1 MTAKTSLSLRTGM
14 GLLILLALLA
24 VAWGPLRPMGLLA
37 APAVVATDVARVRV
51 LPPTSTPTPTA
62 TPTVVASL
70 MVAKWVDKRQALVGE
85 VLQYTLVVMND
96 MLGGDDPGSYVQLV
110 DPLPDTLELV
120 PGSLS
125 PHASYDADTRTIL
138 WSGQVPR
145 GGSIGV
151 TFHALLTPAA
161 GSMRSVSNTMVVTD
175 AFGRELEASAQTH
188 IIHPTGTAT
197 PTSTAEPPP
206 MEHRLY
212 LPVVFQ
218 NTW

>member
-1 MTAKTSLSLRTGM
+1 MTAKTSLSLRAGM
-14 GLLILLALLA
+14 GLLILLALLP
-24 VAWGPLRPMGLLA
+24 VAWGPMGLQAGPLLVA
-37 APAVVATDVARVRV
+37 ADADHVGVLHATH
-51 LPPTSTPTPTA
+51 TPTPSA

-70 MVAKWVDKRQALVGE
+70 MAAKLVDKKWALVGE

-96 MLGGDDPGSYVQLV
+96 MMGGDDPGSYVQLV

-145 GGSIGV
+145 GGSIGI

-161 GSMRSVSNTMVVTD
+161 GSWRSVSNTMVVTD

-197 PTSTAEPPP
+197 PTSTAEPPT
-206 MEHRLY
+206 MEHHLY
-212 LPVVFQ
+212 LPVVLQ

>member
-1 MTAKTSLSLRTGM
+1 M
-14 GLLILLALLA
+14 GLVMLLALLPI
-24 VAWGPLRPMGLLA
+24 AWGPLAGPPLVA
-37 APAVVATDVARVRV
+37 ADADAVRALGATD
-51 LPPTSTPTPTA
+51 TPTPTA
-62 TPTVVASL
+62 TPTEVASL
-70 MVAKWVDKRQALVGE
+70 TAAKLVDKQWALAGD

-125 PHASYDADTRTIL
+125 PHASYDADTRTIH

-145 GGSIGV
+145 GGSIGI

-161 GSMRSVSNTMVVTD
+161 GCWRSVSNTMFVTD

-188 IIHPTGTAT
+188 ITHPACTVT
-197 PTSTAEPPP
+197 PTSTAEPPA
-206 MEHRLY
+206 MEHHLY
-212 LPVVFQ
+212 LPVLLR
-218 NTW
+218 NS

>member
-1 MTAKTSLSLRTGM
+1 MTAKTSLSLRAGM
-14 GLLILLALLA
+14 SLLILLALLP
-24 VAWGPLRPMGLLA
+24 VAWGPMGLLA
-37 APAVVATDVARVRV
+37 GPPLVAADADHVRV
-51 LPPTSTPTPTA
+51 LDATHTPTQTA

-70 MVAKWVDKRQALVGE
+70 MVYKLVDKNWALPGD

-110 DPLPDTLELV
+110 DSLPDTLELV

-125 PHASYDADTRTIL
+125 PHASYDAGTRTIL

-151 TFHALLTPAA
+151 TFQALLTPAA
-161 GSMRSVSNTMVVTD
+161 GCWRSVSNTMVVSD

-188 IIHPTGTAT
+188 ITHPACTAT
-197 PTSTAEPPP
+197 PTTP

-212 LPVVFQ
+212 LPVVLR
-218 NTW
+218 NR